1 MVSAPRSHRPTDFRR
16 RRPRSGDSERD
27 AMARSAA
34 KKHRGV
40 YEYPPDSDVWWVQYF
55 VDGRRRRERVGG
67 KQAAIDRYQQRKTE
81 AREGRLPTRE
91 RLVRL
96 DDFIRDYL
104 AGETHTRSYVTMA
117 RHGRR
122 GRNYFKGRS

>member
-1 MVSAPRSHRPTDFRR
+1 MDFRR

-40 YEYPPDSDVWWVQYF
+40 YEHPPGSGVWWVQYF
-55 VDGRRRRERVGG
+55 VNGRRRREKVGG

-81 AREGRLPTRE
+81 AREGRLVVKE
-91 RLVRL
+91 RPVLFEHFVA
-96 DDFIRDYL
+96 DYL
-104 AGETHTRSYVTMA
+104 ETVRQKQASFVTTK
-117 RHGRR
+117 RHA
-122 GRNYFKGRS
+122 